1 MEEKEEYPVPQT
13 KPIPWRERLAKS
25 RPWVY
30 CRNHKRIVI
39 PIIMLLLL
47 LPLLGLIA
55 LKDRHKARAEATS
68 PIVYP
73 SREYCFTMSTCL
85 LTVAD
90 SVQPWDTEQATGQ
103 MHMTKHTASFPT

>member
-1 MEEKEEYPVPQT
+1 MEKKEEYPVSQT
-13 KPIPWRERLAKS
+13 KPISWRDRLANS

-30 CRNHKRIVI
+30 CRNHQRIVI

-55 LKDRHKARAEATS
+55 LKDRHKARAESIS

-73 SREYCFTMSTCL
+73 SREYHTTV
-85 LTVAD
+85 LTWIHI
-90 SVQPWDTEQATGQ
+90 S
-103 MHMTKHTASFPT
+103 